1 MESSEN
7 TNMQRTYTAEQI
19 AQILGISVRKAYDF
33 CATTK
38 EFKVILKNGWKASM
52 TRSDPSPEKED
63 QDGIIQGQRRII

>member
-33 CATTK
+33 CAATK
-38 EFKVILKNGWKASM
+38 EFKVIRIGKRCVRVHKESF
-52 TRSDPSPEKED
+52 EKWLESQYD
-63 QDGIIQGQRRII
+63 AQ